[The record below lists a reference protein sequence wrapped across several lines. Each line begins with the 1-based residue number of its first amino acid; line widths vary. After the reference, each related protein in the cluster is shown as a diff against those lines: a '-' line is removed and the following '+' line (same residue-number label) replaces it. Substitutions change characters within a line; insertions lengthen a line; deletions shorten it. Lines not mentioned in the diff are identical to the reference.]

1 MVRTAEIMVVGTEL
15 LLGALV
21 DTNGPL
27 VARRLTRLGVEVRRV
42 VAVGDDE
49 EDLAGVLSR
58 AAGCRDVVILAGGLG
73 PTRDDRTRYAVA
85 RAAGVGLELRPELV
99 REIQRVFR
107 RFGRPMP
114 ESNRVQAELPEGA
127 EAIPNPVGTAPG
139 FALEIGA
146 AWVVALPG
154 VPRELRRLLDEWVLP
169 RLARRLGVGAAV
181 TRVLR
186 LSGLGESRVGEAV
199 ADLMG
204 PGRNPYVAILSSPGE
219 VRIEITARAD
229 DEDRARELIAP
240 VEGAIRERLGKHVFG
255 ADGETHPRVALRAAR
270 AAGWTVATVEGR
282 TAGTLAGWL
291 ARAGV
296 PGFRGGLVLPS
307 PGLAG
312 GSRDPGAAAK
322 EHARKATGE
331 LGADAGLCVA
341 GEEELL
347 KGGGPDRVWVA
358 VWSPAGARARG
369 IPTALGPEASGIL
382 ACHQALYEL
391 RVLAAESPRP
401 PDAP

>member
-1 MVRTAEIMVVGTEL
+1 MPHTAEIIVVGTEL

-27 VARRLTRLGVEVRRV
+27 VARRLTRLGVEVCRIS
-42 VAVGDDE
+42 AVGDDE
-49 EDLAGVLSR
+49 EDLAGVISR
-58 AAGCRDVVILAGGLG
+58 AAGCRDLVILAGGLG

-85 RAAGVGLELRPELV
+85 RAAGVGLELRPDLV
-99 REIQRVFR
+99 QEIERVFR

-114 ESNRVQAELPEGA
+114 GSNRVQARLPEGA

-139 FALEIGA
+139 FALEVGR

-154 VPRELRRLLDEWVLP
+154 VPRELRRLLDGWVMP

-219 VRIEITARAD
+219 VRVEITARAG
-229 DEDRARELIAP
+229 DEERARELIAP
-240 VEGAIRERLGKHVFG
+240 VEQAVRERLGKHVFG
-255 ADGETHPRVALRAAR
+255 ADDETHPRVALRAAR

-291 ARAGV
+291 SRAGE
-296 PGFRGGLVLPS
+296 PGFRGGLVLP
-307 PGLAG
+307 PPELTAC
-312 GSRDPGAAAK
+312 SRDPETAVR
-322 EHARKATGE
+322 EHAREAAE
-331 LGADAGLCVA
+331 RLGAQAGLCVA
-341 GEEELL
+341 GEEDLV
-347 KGGGPDRVWVA
+347 GGAGPGRVWVG
-358 VWSPAGARARG
+358 VWSPAGARTRAL
-369 IPTALGPEASGIL
+369 PTPLGPEAGGIL

-391 RVLAAESPRP
+391 RTLAGEGPVGQGAR
-401 PDAP
+401 